1 MTRAR
6 NFARG
11 RSIANSDHEK
21 SEGNDWIENAA
32 VKELQ
37 PWGRHCIAKFIN
49 ELPAGQACSPTMQTY
64 FSKTRVCKFHL
75 WEILYTL

>member
-32 VKELQ
+32 GK
-37 PWGRHCIAKFIN
+37 
-49 ELPAGQACSPTMQTY
+49 
-64 FSKTRVCKFHL
+64 
-75 WEILYTL
+75 